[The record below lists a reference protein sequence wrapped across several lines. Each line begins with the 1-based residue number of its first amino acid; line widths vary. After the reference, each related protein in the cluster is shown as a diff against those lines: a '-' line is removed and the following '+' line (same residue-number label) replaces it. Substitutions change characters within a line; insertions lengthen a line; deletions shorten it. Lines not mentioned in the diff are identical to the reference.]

1 MGKHKSAKNIERKET
16 GGHGAVAGHMHN
28 ELGKL
33 EGHAMKRHH
42 RDY

>member
-1 MGKHKSAKNIERKET
+1 MKKHSAKKLEREEV
-16 GGHGAVAGHMHN
+16 GHGIASGHMHN

>member
-1 MGKHKSAKNIERKET
+1 MTKRSAKKIEKEER
-16 GGHGAVAGHMHN
+16 GSYGHGHAHS

>member
-1 MGKHKSAKNIERKET
+1 MKKHSAKKLEKEET
-16 GGHGAVAGHMHN
+16 GSHGHAHH

>member
-1 MGKHKSAKNIERKET
+1 MKHKSAKKLEERET
-16 GGHGAVAGHMHN
+16 GHHGYGHS